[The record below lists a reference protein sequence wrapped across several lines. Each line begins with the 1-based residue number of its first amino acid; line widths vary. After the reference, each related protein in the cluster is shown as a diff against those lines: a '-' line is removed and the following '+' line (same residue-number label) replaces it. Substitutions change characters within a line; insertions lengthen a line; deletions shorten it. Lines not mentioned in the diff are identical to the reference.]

1 MQGTSAAGT
10 GYGGAS
16 GYGQSGY
23 GSTAQA
29 ADTSSNF
36 GGNMGTSGYGNDTSG
51 YGSSAYGQV
60 SPLTRWLA
68 RALHEPS
75 AGLKTHLK
83 PKQRRSQRSCK
94 AGQIDLCD

>member
-1 MQGTSAAGT
+1 MQGSSAAGA

-23 GSTAQA
+23 GTSAQA

-60 SPLTRWLA
+60 SPLACMSLFLLDA
-68 RALHEPS
+68 GPEALSPGGIH
-75 AGLKTHLK
+75 K
-83 PKQRRSQRSCK
+83 
-94 AGQIDLCD
+94 